1 MNMYMLLDRLRS
13 DCEYFIL
20 TSASERNL
28 WAGNV
33 KDQVSKM
40 KEMWNDMEE
49 KPEWLSM
56 EEIVVYEE
64 KMELVLKT
72 GVTLDQ

>member
-1 MNMYMLLDRLRS
+1 MNMYMLLSRLQS

-20 TSASERNL
+20 TCPSERTL

-33 KDQVSKM
+33 KEQVSKM
-40 KEMWNDMEE
+40 KEIWNGMAE
-49 KPEWLSM
+49 KPEWLSF
-56 EEIVVYEE
+56 EKIKEYEE